1 VADVQLKGGT
11 AFRYL
16 DVTLAPGESIVTEA
30 GAMASMAAELEL
42 ESKFNGGFFVG
53 LARAFLGGESLFINT
68 YSNPTDKARHL
79 TLTSPT
85 PGDVGSVTLR
95 EGESICLES
104 GAYICSTPGV
114 RLSLRFAGFTSFI
127 AREGLFKLVMHG
139 PGTVWFGSYGAIEER
154 QVSGEVIV
162 DSGHLIGYDPQIRL
176 KLQLSSGI
184 VGSFMS
190 GEGLVTRVEGNGRM
204 FIQTR
209 SVTGLAS
216 WANSKMI

>member
-1 VADVQLKGGT
+1 VANVQLKGGT

-16 DVTLAPGESIVTEA
+16 DVTLAPGESIVTES
-30 GAMASMAAELEL
+30 GAMASMASELDL
-42 ESKFNGGFFVG
+42 TSKFNGGFFVG
-53 LARAFLGGESLFINT
+53 LARALLGGESLFINT
-68 YSNPTDKARHL
+68 YSNPSDRPRQL
-79 TLTSPT
+79 TLTAPL
-85 PGDVGSVTLR
+85 PGDVGSVTLA

-154 QVSGEVIV
+154 QISGEVIV
-162 DSGHLIGYDPQIRL
+162 DSGHLIGYDPQVRL

-184 VGSFMS
+184 VGSFLS

-209 SVTGLAS
+209 SVTGLAA

>member
-1 VADVQLKGGT
+1 MADVQLKGGT

-30 GAMASMAAELEL
+30 GAMATIAADLEL
-42 ESKFNGGFFVG
+42 YSKFNGGFFVG
-53 LARAFLGGESLFINT
+53 LARALLGGESLFINT

-184 VGSFMS
+184 VGSFLS